1 MIQDLILHFD
11 RRLAEREK
19 LLENMRDKLDQAHSI
34 VTEKNQQ
41 IFRLTAE
48 RRQARRLAI
57 CGLGGFVLLL
67 LLVIYILIYDL
78 THLDIG
84 WFADM
89 FGNLMDMSRML

>member
-1 MIQDLILHFD
+1 
-11 RRLAEREK
+11 
-19 LLENMRDKLDQAHSI
+19 MRDKLDQAHSI

-84 WFADM
+84 WFADRC
-89 FGNLMDMSRML
+89 GNLMDMSRML